1 MRHPPD
7 RGPGRGPG
15 AGENFP
21 AGAPGAPP
29 GPGRPGRPPGARTGP
44 PGGPPGPP
52 FWGGLYIYIYITQG
66 GILEGHISNSMVPI
80 LLALYAFGIGKAALM
95 PFHRWLPAAMVAP
108 TPVSALLHAVA
119 VVKAGV
125 FTMLKIGIYIF
136 GIDFMAGTGASDWLM
151 WLAAYSILAA
161 SVIAMTKDNLKA
173 RLAYSTISQ
182 LSYITLGM
190 ALATS
195 MGVIGGGLHM
205 VTHAVGKITLFMC
218 AGSIYVATQKTKISQ
233 MTGLGRC
240 MPITFIAFL
249 IGSLSIIGLPP
260 LAGSWSK
267 WLLIV
272 ASADAE
278 QIAMMVVLL
287 ISSLLNVA
295 YLLPLVARGFFL
307 SIYDDKVPTKF
318 TEGPLLVWLPP
329 ALTAFGC
336 IILFFYA
343 GYIQEFLMPL
353 IAN

>member
-1 MRHPPD
+1 
-7 RGPGRGPG
+7 
-15 AGENFP
+15 
-21 AGAPGAPP
+21 
-29 GPGRPGRPPGARTGP
+29 
-44 PGGPPGPP
+44 
-52 FWGGLYIYIYITQG
+52 
-66 GILEGHISNSMVPI
+66 
-80 LLALYAFGIGKAALM
+80 
-95 PFHRWLPAAMVAP
+95 
-108 TPVSALLHAVA
+108 
-119 VVKAGV
+119 
-125 FTMLKIGIYIF
+125 MLKIGIYIF
-136 GIDFMAGTGASDWLM
+136 GIDFLAGTGASDWLM
-151 WLAAYSILAA
+151 WLAAYSILVA

-218 AGSIYVATQKTKISQ
+218 AGSIYVATQKTEISQ

-240 MPITFIAFL
+240 MPVTFIAFL

-267 WLLIV
+267 WLLLV

-278 QIAMMVVLL
+278 KIAMMVVLL

-295 YLLPLVARGFFL
+295 YLLPLVAKGFFL
-307 SIYDDKVPTKF
+307 SKYDDKTPTKF
-318 TEGPLLVWLPP
+318 AEGPLLVWLPT